1 MIISLLVNLKLRI
14 MNQSNGYLILNKP
27 AGLTSFKV
35 LKQLQKLVPEI
46 RKIGHAGTLDAFA
59 SGVLVCLCGSYTGL
73 TPYFMAQD
81 KSYRARIE
89 FGKETDTL
97 DPEGTVTKTGAVP
110 EKHEVLA
117 ALEQFTGTIQ
127 QVPPQYSAVHVGGKR
142 AYERALQEEHFTI
155 DARSVTIYALTL
167 EAWDPPFADI
177 LVHCSKGTYIRS
189 LARDIGSY
197 CGTCAYVK
205 ELERTAVGAFDYTQ
219 TCSLETVTG
228 AAIRV
233 LTPQSVQVLGLM
245 PVILGARSQ
254 EAVRNGKP
262 LATIPELASVIAEG
276 TIAVFTR
283 EEKLLAIISKK
294 NNRWSYEKVMAG
306 VS

>member
-1 MIISLLVNLKLRI
+1 

-167 EAWDPPFADI
+167 EAWDPPFVDI

-189 LARDIGSY
+189 LARDIGSS

-205 ELERTAVGAFDYTQ
+205 ELERTAVGAFDRAQ

-228 AAIRV
+228 ADIQV